1 MGGPGAGKGTQ
12 CKKLLK
18 KHSYLDSYSTGDLLR
33 AKVKEGTEDSKDLQ
47 ERMKRGELITSDYV
61 TGLMKT
67 YMGRRCDTKV
77 FLADGFPRN
86 KENLEAWDKNLG
98 KHVDTEFLM
107 LFGLKDETMLS
118 RLRGR
123 AEKTPVEKRR
133 ADDNE
138 ETYKKRIATFHQ
150 HEKAFD
156 RFKEMH
162 NGFVEI
168 DADRDVDTIHEDVL
182 NTFKNRGLL
191 EGGYR
196 TYDSSKVDKPYP
208 CKD

>member
-12 CKKLLK
+12 CKKLLS

-33 AKVKEGTEDSKDLQ
+33 AKVKEGTSDSQDLKD
-47 ERMKRGELITSDYV
+47 RMKRGELITSDYV

-77 FLADGFPRN
+77 FLADGFPRS
-86 KENLEAWDKNLG
+86 KENMTSWDKNVG
-98 KHVDTEFLM
+98 EHVDTEFLM
-107 LFGLKDETMLS
+107 LFGLKDETMLG

-123 AEKTPVEKRR
+123 AERTPVEKRR

-138 ETYKKRIATFHQ
+138 ETYKKRIATFHE

-156 RFKEMH
+156 RFKDMDK
-162 NGFVEI
+162 GFVEI
-168 DADRDVDTIHEDVL
+168 DADRDVDSIQEDMVK
-182 NTFKNRGLL
+182 TFKERGLL
-191 EGGYR
+191 
-196 TYDSSKVDKPYP
+196 K
-208 CKD
+208 